1 VTRAQRVTDPVGGK
15 RFESWWESHI
25 VRLLLGMGLVCA
37 VNTGCTPE
45 CNQSPHGENRHVVVK
60 LRGVAVLNRC
70 LASLD
75 LGRIIELI

>member
-1 VTRAQRVTDPVGGK
+1 
-15 RFESWWESHI
+15 
-25 VRLLLGMGLVCA
+25 MCA

-75 LGRIIELI
+75 LGRIIELIEQEGKQQSSRLDQYNS